1 MKHPSSAAPSRSAPS
16 DREASPEAKRSGEAS
31 GLLPCLLAFLFATCA
46 SSVANTTT
54 SGIFGQVF
62 IGPVCPVVQVNNPC
76 PDKPYQATIIVLD
89 SNRNQVTRF
98 QTDAQGNFKIGLK
111 PGTYI
116 LAPQSPNVMP
126 SASEQTV
133 TVTSGLFTQ
142 VTITYDSGIR

>member
-1 MKHPSSAAPSRSAPS
+1 M
-16 DREASPEAKRSGEAS
+16 
-31 GLLPCLLAFLFATCA
+31 
-46 SSVANTTT
+46 
-54 SGIFGQVF
+54 
-62 IGPVCPVVQVNNPC
+62 VQVNNPC

-89 SNRNQVTRF
+89 SNRNQVTQF
-98 QTDAQGNFKIGLK
+98 QTDAQGNFKVGLK
-111 PGTYI
+111 PGAYI